1 MSLAKKV
8 VLVPPADDN
17 YSNFQTGCGEIG
29 QRENVV
35 ELRSKVS
42 KSNKFKSKLYD
53 KMQKF
58 FIVILKLARKYGY
71 DDSLRIRLKNGN
83 YLEKSN
89 VIDLLNNA
97 MSMGKVLYGETEF
110 IELLQSS
117 NINPD
122 LIIND
127 NVRKKLIQLNKT
139 YSNVSVSS
147 DNSNTDRRTENRK
160 RHLSDDL
167 EDTIERKKSKVDDN
181 LDNNQNELSNIN
193 TVKSAKRKADD
204 IEIPSKVLRRSYS
217 DIEDDQIDK
226 NLWEIPSD

>member
-8 VLVPPADDN
+8 VLVPPANDN
-17 YSNFQTGCGEIG
+17 NLNFQIGGGEI
-29 QRENVV
+29 RENVG
-35 ELRSKVS
+35 ELRSKVL

-58 FIVILKLARKYGY
+58 FIIILKLARKYGY
-71 DDSLRIRLKNGN
+71 DDALRIRLKNGS

-97 MSMGKVLYGETEF
+97 MSIGKVLYGETEF

-127 NVRKKLIQLNKT
+127 NVRKKLIQLSNKT
-139 YSNVSVSS
+139 YSNVSASS
-147 DNSNTDRRTENRK
+147 DNSNTDRRIENRK

-181 LDNNQNELSNIN
+181 LDDNQSDSSNIN
-193 TVKSAKRKADD
+193 TVKSGKRKADE
-204 IEIPSKVLRRSYS
+204 IELPSKVLRRSYS

>member
-8 VLVPPADDN
+8 VLVPPANDN
-17 YSNFQTGCGEIG
+17 NSNFQIGGGEI
-29 QRENVV
+29 QENVG
-35 ELRSKVS
+35 ELRSKVL

-53 KMQKF
+53 KMQEF

-71 DDSLRIRLKNGN
+71 DDALRIRLKNGS

-127 NVRKKLIQLNKT
+127 NVRKKLIQLNNKT
-139 YSNVSVSS
+139 YSNVSASS
-147 DNSNTDRRTENRK
+147 DNSNTDRRIESRK
-160 RHLSDDL
+160 RHISDDL

-181 LDNNQNELSNIN
+181 LDSNQNELSNIN

>member
-110 IELLQSS
+110 IELLKSS

-127 NVRKKLIQLNKT
+127 NVRKKLIQLNNKT
-139 YSNVSVSS
+139 YSNVSASS
-147 DNSNTDRRTENRK
+147 DNPNTDRRIESRK
-160 RHLSDDL
+160 RHFSYDL
-167 EDTIERKKSKVDDN
+167 EDTIERKKQK
-181 LDNNQNELSNIN
+181 
-193 TVKSAKRKADD
+193 
-204 IEIPSKVLRRSYS
+204 
-217 DIEDDQIDK
+217 
-226 NLWEIPSD
+226 